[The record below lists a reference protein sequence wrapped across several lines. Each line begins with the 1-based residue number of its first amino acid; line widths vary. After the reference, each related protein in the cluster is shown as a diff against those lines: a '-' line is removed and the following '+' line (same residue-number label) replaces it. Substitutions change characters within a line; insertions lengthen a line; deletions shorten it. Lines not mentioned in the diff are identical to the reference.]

1 MKILDAMSSDSAMYS
16 CVAENEDGFDVRHY
30 NLTVYGKLKLFA
42 RISFLTMYQCVFIH
56 GYINIFLKIQFKP
69 FLFIIKFECKQYLF
83 EKSEPF
89 KLNNLSDFVFFK
101 ICKAL

>member
-42 RISFLTMYQCVFIH
+42 RILFLTVC
-56 GYINIFLKIQFKP
+56 INV
-69 FLFIIKFECKQYLF
+69 YL
-83 EKSEPF
+83 SM
-89 KLNNLSDFVFFK
+89 D
-101 ICKAL
+101 I